1 MFVVLHKL
9 FPLAFLA
16 FSLTGQG
23 ISGYSICAEH
33 GPDADEY
40 AVYAALFAEKGDDK
54 EGKQVVLENAT
65 VVNDTFSQR
74 MDQKSIEK
82 LFGLPSITDAI
93 NDFLTKNRKSSVLTD
108 QFKLKATIV
117 LITNS
122 DVKRMFHDSI
132 EGGWDLFHTKYPNA
146 NSIHTLSRVG
156 FNKDKTAALVYHTY
170 SCGALCGQG
179 QYVLLGKH
187 DGQWKIE
194 KESMTWIS

>member
-1 MFVVLHKL
+1 MFVLRRLV
-9 FPLAFLA
+9 PLTLLA
-16 FSLTGQG
+16 LMLTGEG
-23 ISGYSICAEH
+23 VSGYSICAED

-40 AVYAALFAEKGDDK
+40 AVYAALFAEKGYDK
-54 EGKQVVLENAT
+54 EGAQLVLESGT
-65 VVNDTFSQR
+65 VVNDTFSGH
-74 MDQKSIEK
+74 MDQASIEK
-82 LFGLPSITDAI
+82 LFRMPPMKDAI
-93 NDFLTKNRKSSVLTD
+93 DDFIKKNRKSSVLTD

-146 NSIHTLSRVG
+146 ISIHTLSRVG
-156 FNKDKTAALVYHTY
+156 FNKDKTAALVYYTY
-170 SCGALCGQG
+170 SCGGLCGQG

>member
-1 MFVVLHKL
+1 M
-9 FPLAFLA
+9 
-16 FSLTGQG
+16 LTGEG
-23 ISGYSICAEH
+23 VSGYSICAED

-40 AVYAALFAEKGDDK
+40 AVYAALFAEKGYDK
-54 EGKQVVLENAT
+54 EGAQLVLENGT
-65 VVNDTFSQR
+65 VVNDTFSGH
-74 MDQKSIEK
+74 MDQTSIEK
-82 LFGLPSITDAI
+82 LFRMPPMKDAI
-93 NDFLTKNRKSSVLTD
+93 DDFIKKNRKSSALTD

-146 NSIHTLSRVG
+146 ISIHTLSRVG
-156 FNKDKTAALVYHTY
+156 FNKDKTAALVYYTY
-170 SCGALCGQG
+170 SCGGLCGQG